1 MATAKTIQQLDP
13 ATGVS
18 LTDQLALAQA
28 TGQEARRGSVS
39 QLVSPVAEALS
50 TGALTELEYATSQGK
65 NAIATALTNKGVQS
79 TAADTLIQM
88 ADKVNNLEVD
98 TTTENIVGR
107 YSTTSNPTV
116 AGGSQYGKFFRD
128 MFTGDMVITK
138 GSVLYFTP
146 QGDYDSIDD
155 IIAGATHTVDLSA
168 EGLSFEYQKQSA
180 VSEDFTKFVLP
191 VDDAG
196 KYRVYSLDKTTGF
209 TQLYEFTNTELSTNV
224 SDGFSIGIRNDGR
237 YIFYTGPSGELYYLD
252 ATTGNGAV
260 VPGAANTVI
269 GMCLVKD
276 SAVFIVHIPSLYS
289 SVYRRLK
296 KISYSVSEDGT
307 LSFGAMEASPDSYS
321 SDYIST
327 AKYGGIFLH
336 TPGSDQDVI
345 VIYGDPTK
353 LNYTGTHAIG
363 FAQLW
368 AWSFKDI
375 TTSKPLVSTNIDY
388 SQCGGYNNAVPYASL
403 SCATYVSG
411 EEGYYNLRVPFFDAT
426 IKVNKSTGVTTGMA
440 LSKDSNKIYVG
451 YGISGYINQHCIYAN
466 ISTGKIITCTS
477 GNTIG
482 TGPYY
487 NKFSLDEKLLAK
499 KRKINGKTAYYDPG
513 ISQTELASGAYDLS
527 TTITPAVPDE
537 A

>member
-39 QLVSPVAEALS
+39 QLVSPLAEALS
-50 TGALTELEYATSQGK
+50 AGALAELEYATSQGK

-116 AGGSQYGKFFRD
+116 AGGSQYGKFFRN

-146 QGDYDSIDD
+146 QGDYNSIND
-155 IIAGATHTVDLSA
+155 IISGATHTVDLSA
-168 EGLSFEYQKQSA
+168 EGLSFEYSKQSA

-196 KYRVYSLDKTTGF
+196 KYRVYSLDTTTGF
-209 TQLYEFTNTELSTNV
+209 TQLYEFTNTALSTNV
-224 SDGFSIGIRNDGR
+224 ADGFSIGIRNDGR
-237 YIFYTGPSGELYYLD
+237 YIFYTGSGSKLYYLD
-252 ATTGNGAV
+252 ATTGNGV
-260 VPGAANTVI
+260 EVPNGANTVI

-276 SAVFIVHIPSLYS
+276 STVFIVHIPSQYS
-289 SVYRRLK
+289 SVYRKLK
-296 KISYSVSEDGT
+296 RISYSVSEDGT
-307 LSFGAMEASPDSYS
+307 LSFGSMEASPDSY
-321 SDYIST
+321 DNNYIST
-327 AKYGGIFLH
+327 AQYGGIFLH

-345 VIYGDPTK
+345 VIYGAP
-353 LNYTGTHAIG
+353 NWYRYTDTHTLGYAP
-363 FAQLW
+363 LW

-375 TTSKPLVSTNIDY
+375 TTSKPTYSTNIDC
-388 SQCGGYNNAVPYASL
+388 SLFGGYTNAPYYSL

-411 EEGYYNLRVPFFDAT
+411 EEGYYSLRVPFFDVV
-426 IKVNKSTGVTTGMA
+426 IKVNKSSGVTTGTKMNNNN
-440 LSKDSNKIYVG
+440 NKIYLGQSV
-451 YGISGYINQHCIYAN
+451 SGYIPQHCIYAN
-466 ISTGKIITCTS
+466 NLTGKIITSTS

-482 TGPYY
+482 TAPYY
-487 NKFSLDEKLLAK
+487 NKFSLDEKLVAK
-499 KRKINGKTAYYDPG
+499 KRKINGKTAFYDPG

>member
-50 TGALTELEYATSQGK
+50 KGALVELEYATSQGK

-116 AGGSQYGKFFRD
+116 AGGSQYGKFFRN

-146 QGDYDSIDD
+146 QGDYNSIDD

-168 EGLSFEYQKQSA
+168 EGLSFEYNKQSA

-196 KYRVYSLDKTTGF
+196 KYRVYSLDTTTGF

-224 SDGFSIGIRNDGR
+224 ADGFSIGIRNDGR
-237 YIFYTGPSGELYYLD
+237 YIFYTGSGSKLYYLD
-252 ATTGNGAV
+252 ATTGTGVEVPNG
-260 VPGAANTVI
+260 ANTVI

-276 SAVFIVHIPSLYS
+276 STVFIVHIPSLYS
-289 SVYRRLK
+289 SVYRKLK

-307 LSFGAMEASPDSYS
+307 LSFGSIEASPDSYS
-321 SDYIST
+321 SEYIST
-327 AKYGGIFLH
+327 SKYGGIFLH

-345 VIYGDPTK
+345 VIYGNPAWLKYTDTHNLGCVK
-353 LNYTGTHAIG
+353 LS
-363 FAQLW
+363 

-375 TTSKPLVSTNIDY
+375 ATSKPIISTNIDCVY
-388 SQCGGYNNAVPYASL
+388 FGGYDNVPYASL

-411 EEGYYNLRVPFFDAT
+411 EDGYYNLRVPFFDAV
-426 IKVNKSTGVTTGMA
+426 IKVNKSSGVTTGTRMNNNN
-440 LSKDSNKIYVG
+440 NKIYLG
-451 YGISGYINQHCIYAN
+451 YGINGYIPQRCIYAN
-466 ISTGKIITCTS
+466 NATGKIITS
-477 GNTIG
+477 GGGSYIG
-482 TGPYY
+482 TAPYY
-487 NKFSLDEKLLAK
+487 NKFSLDEKLVAK
-499 KRKINGKTAYYDPG
+499 KRKINGKTAFYDPG

>member
-50 TGALTELEYATSQGK
+50 TGALAELEYATSQGK

-116 AGGSQYGKFFRD
+116 AGGSQYGKFFRN

-146 QGDYDSIDD
+146 QGDYNSIDD

-168 EGLSFEYQKQSA
+168 EGLSFEYSKQSA
-180 VSEDFTKFVLP
+180 ASEDFTKFVLP
-191 VDDAG
+191 VDNAG

-209 TQLYEFTNTELSTNV
+209 MQLYEFTNTELSTNV
-224 SDGFSIGIRNDGR
+224 GDGYSIGIRNDGR
-237 YIFYTGPSGELYYLD
+237 YIFYTGPGSKLYYLD
-252 ATTGNGAV
+252 ATTGNGV
-260 VPGAANTVI
+260 EVPNGAGTTVA
-269 GMCLVKD
+269 MCLVKD
-276 SAVFIVHIPSLYS
+276 STVFIVHIPSLYS
-289 SVYRRLK
+289 SVYRKLK
-296 KISYSVSEDGT
+296 KISYSVSDDGT
-307 LSFGAMEASPDSYS
+307 LSFGTMETSPDSYDS
-321 SDYIST
+321 NYIST

-336 TPGSDQDVI
+336 TLGSDQNVI
-345 VIYGDPTK
+345 VVYGDPAWIK
-353 LNYTGTHAIG
+353 YTDTHSLG
-363 FAQLW
+363 CVKLW

-375 TTSKPLVSTNIDY
+375 TTSKPIASTNIDY
-388 SQCGGYNNAVPYASL
+388 TTIGSYADAPYCSL

-411 EEGYYNLRVPFFDAT
+411 EDGYYNLRVPFFDVV
-426 IKVNKSTGVTTGMA
+426 IKVNKSSGVTTGMRMNNNN
-440 LSKDSNKIYVG
+440 NKIYLG
-451 YGISGYINQHCIYAN
+451 YGVNGSIPQHCIYAN
-466 ISTGKIITCTS
+466 NATGKIITSTS

-482 TGPYY
+482 TAPYY
-487 NKFSLDEKLLAK
+487 NKFSLDEKLVAK

>member
-39 QLVSPVAEALS
+39 QLVSSVAEALS
-50 TGALTELEYATSQGK
+50 TGALAELEYATAQGK

-116 AGGSQYGKFFRD
+116 AGGSQYGKFFRN

-168 EGLSFEYQKQSA
+168 EGLSFEYNKQSA

-209 TQLYEFTNTELSTNV
+209 TQLYEFTNTALSTNV

-237 YIFYTGPSGELYYLD
+237 YIFYTGSGSKLYYLD
-252 ATTGNGAV
+252 ATTGNGV
-260 VPGAANTVI
+260 EVPNGANTVI

-276 SAVFIVHIPSLYS
+276 STVFIVHIPSLYS

-321 SDYIST
+321 SEYIST

-336 TPGSDQDVI
+336 TLGSDQDVI

-375 TTSKPLVSTNIDY
+375 TTSKPIRSTNIDY
-388 SQCGGYNNAVPYASL
+388 SQCGGYNNSVPYASL

-451 YGISGYINQHCIYAN
+451 YGISGSIPQHCIYAN
-466 ISTGKIITCTS
+466 NATGKIITSTS

-482 TGPYY
+482 TAPYY
-487 NKFSLDEKLLAK
+487 NKFSLDEKLVAK
-499 KRKINGKTAYYDPG
+499 KRKINGKTAFYDPG